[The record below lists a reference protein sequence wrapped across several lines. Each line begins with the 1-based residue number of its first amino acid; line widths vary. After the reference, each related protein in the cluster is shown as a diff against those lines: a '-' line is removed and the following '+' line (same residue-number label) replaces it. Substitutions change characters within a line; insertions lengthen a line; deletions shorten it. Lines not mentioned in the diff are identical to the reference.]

1 MSEAQLGA
9 PRSRVSSVGALSRSA
24 MRVSVRGASPG
35 ARRVFVVMGL
45 GLAALLPLFLGAGS
59 SAMENLVLAAAYV
72 VMALGLNVVVGFAG
86 LLDLGYVAF
95 FAIGAH
101 VAAYFGSAFWADAAG
116 GEGIALF
123 VGEPAAS
130 MPGIHFNFLIIVVLA
145 VVATTIA
152 GVLIGVPTLRLRGD
166 YVGVVTLA
174 FGEIIGQVVSNGREI
189 EVFGGSLT
197 GGPQGIA
204 AIDRIDLP
212 FLERF
217 GALDLRPWYW
227 FALALVALML
237 VVNVRVRDSRLGRAW
252 IALRDDELAAAHAGI
267 PIVRTKLLAYGVGA
281 ALGGVSGAFLASFL
295 GTVNPHQFT
304 FSFSIFILAMVVLGG
319 LGSIWGVVVGAII
332 LSAVNNYLLP
342 RVLYDVPS
350 EIGLDFDLSQIS
362 SGIYG
367 FLLVIIMLLRPE
379 GLLPERRHTHAGSWR
394 RTS

>member
-1 MSEAQLGA
+1 
-9 PRSRVSSVGALSRSA
+9 
-24 MRVSVRGASPG
+24 
-35 ARRVFVVMGL
+35 
-45 GLAALLPLFLGAGS
+45 
-59 SAMENLVLAAAYV
+59 MENLVLAAAYV

-101 VAAYFGSAFWADAAG
+101 VAAYFGSAFWANAG
-116 GEGIALF
+116 GGAGIALF

-130 MPGIHFNFLIIVVLA
+130 MPGIHFNFLIILVLA
-145 VVATTIA
+145 VVATTAA
-152 GVLIGVPTLRLRGD
+152 GVLIGLPTLRLRGD

-189 EVFGGSLT
+189 EVFGGTLT

-204 AIDRIDLP
+204 AIDRMDLP

-227 FALALVALML
+227 FALALVAAML

-252 IALRDDELAAAHAGI
+252 IALRHDELAAACAGV

-295 GTVNPHQFT
+295 GTVNPTQFT

-350 EIGLDFDLSQIS
+350 KIGLDFDLSEIS

-367 FLLVIIMLLRPE
+367 LLLVVIMLLRPE
-379 GLLPERRHTHAGSWR
+379 GLLPERRHRMTLRPEAR
-394 RTS
+394 QNV